1 MRVYYEIGSYLP
13 QFHTSN
19 LPHISPDMYPPIFM
33 SFMSSWCCHM
43 LMGIELPTGAHS
55 EKRKEKKRDGGGGG
69 ETQRQSDG
77 ERREKEKE
85 KEKNDSLFPSNSLPT
100 ALR

>member
-13 QFHTSN
+13 QFHNSN

-55 EKRKEKKRDGGGGG
+55 EKRKEKKRDGGGG